1 MVLRICGWWRG
12 RSGDVLSM
20 QNGCSAR
27 HRGEPSDTVIGV
39 SEFRLFHNPR
49 CSKSRAALE
58 VVEAHRTRGRDIE
71 IIRYLDNP
79 PDADTIRLLIA
90 TLDGSPGDL
99 VRRDPPLAATGVG
112 VEQLSNPEAVV
123 KVLLEAP
130 DLMQRPL
137 LTDGSRTV
145 IGRPAER
152 ISEMLD
158 D

>member
-27 HRGEPSDTVIGV
+27 HRAEPSDTVIGV

-58 VVEAHRTRGRDIE
+58 IVEAHRTRGRDIE

-99 VRRDPPLAATGVG
+99 VRRDPPLAAT
-112 VEQLSNPEAVV
+112 
-123 KVLLEAP
+123 

-145 IGRPAER
+145 IGRPTER

>member
-1 MVLRICGWWRG
+1 MALRICGWWWG
-12 RSGDVLSM
+12 RFGDVLSM
-20 QNGCSAR
+20 PNGCSAR
-27 HRGEPSDTVIGV
+27 HGGESSDTVVGV

-58 VVEAHRTRGRDIE
+58 VVESHRTRGRDIE
-71 IIRYLDNP
+71 IIRYLENP
-79 PDADTIRLLIA
+79 PDADTIRMLIA

-99 VRRDPPLAATGVG
+99 VRRDPALAHTGVG
-112 VEQLSNPEAVV
+112 AEQLSDPDAVV
-123 KVLLEAP
+123 KVLLVAP
-130 DLMQRPL
+130 ELMQRPL

-145 IGRPAER
+145 IGRPTAH